1 MQLLLHCLQSKMP
14 SSDSLQSCLKKH
26 DTLKLNCSTIAG
38 ETRLI
43 AIAVHGWLKSDRKY
57 RQEITFMRFNNWFSD
72 WIVFKPKLNPFHQEQ
87 RMKNI
92 RVYIGGFVDTGASG
106 VEGRVAAPGGTGQA

>member
-1 MQLLLHCLQSKMP
+1 MP

-26 DTLKLNCSTIAG
+26 DTLKLNCRDSTIAG

-43 AIAVHGWLKSDRKY
+43 AIAVHGWLKSVSSHVKIGTEY